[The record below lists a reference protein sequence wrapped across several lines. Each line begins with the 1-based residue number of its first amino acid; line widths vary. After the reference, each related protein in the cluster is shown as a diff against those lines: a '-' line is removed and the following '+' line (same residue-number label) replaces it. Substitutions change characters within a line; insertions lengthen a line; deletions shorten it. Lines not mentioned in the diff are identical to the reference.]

1 MKNLQ
6 KKTFNIQ
13 NYNFKISIFFLL
25 LCSFIFGNLIGI
37 YSKKISYNF
46 FSLFFFNIILELLN
60 FFNYSFFDVLSKQT
74 HKNSIIKKMKII
86 INIFKRGFLLGI
98 FLEAFKLGS

>member
-1 MKNLQ
+1 MKNF
-6 KKTFNIQ
+6 KKNFFNIQ

-37 YSKKISYNF
+37 YSKKISYNI
-46 FSLFFFNIILELLN
+46 FSLFLFNVILELLN
-60 FFNYSFFDVLSKQT
+60 FFNYSFFDILTKQT
-74 HKNSIIKKMKII
+74 LKNSIIKKIKII